1 MLLLLCLDITAEVY
15 CAMDA
20 DSCTN
25 LESGGCDILN
35 MERAYMYI
43 GIVPG
48 AYLCMYFLYL
58 HE

>member
-1 MLLLLCLDITAEVY
+1 MLLLLCLDIAAEVY

-35 MERAYMYI
+35 MERSYMYI

-48 AYLCMYFLYL
+48 AYLCMYFLHI